1 MTVLIILVPTSLPK
15 TVSAYEFLLS
25 ECGTR
30 HHAPDIFLLSPEPAP
45 TPSCGFCVL
54 QSGPSVKQRAPE
66 VGSQVSASN
75 VSSTQRLV
83 GPELVL
89 GHNGPRGQWSMIRR
103 GGAGR
108 GGAGPGLYVQP
119 HGGGMEPSEPA
130 RSERSAA
137 AAPSNLGRHKT
148 DAPQGR
154 HPFFPRSGEGQGL
167 RNPPAGPR
175 AAAASRDRPSADHCA
190 SGSDPGRGPGAAGEP
205 EIGGRDGEGAGLRRA
220 SEGRGRE
227 TGGRDQN
234 TGGGARTRRREG
246 GSRNGCGGADV
257 TGGGAGHEWGG
268 QGMNGVGMRRPQG
281 QRET

>member
-108 GGAGPGLYVQP
+108 GGAGRALGSTCSPTAAGWSPVNPL
-119 HGGGMEPSEPA
+119 GA
-130 RSERSAA
+130 SAA
-137 AAPSNLGRHKT
+137 
-148 DAPQGR
+148 
-154 HPFFPRSGEGQGL
+154 L
-167 RNPPAGPR
+167 RPPHR
-175 AAAASRDRPSADHCA
+175 
-190 SGSDPGRGPGAAGEP
+190 
-205 EIGGRDGEGAGLRRA
+205 I
-220 SEGRGRE
+220 
-227 TGGRDQN
+227 
-234 TGGGARTRRREG
+234 
-246 GSRNGCGGADV
+246 
-257 TGGGAGHEWGG
+257 
-268 QGMNGVGMRRPQG
+268 
-281 QRET
+281 